1 MKVSEAKYNRKK
13 KSTLSK
19 RNCGFELT
27 FEEFKTIYEKAT
39 TCDYTGVEFSN
50 EDTSLM
56 PSLERVDKNLPYRKD
71 NCIIVTTLANQIKD
85 IVEEGTGRVRLENQP
100 VLEAIQETLK
110 NKTREELV
118 SKYFPKDE
126 LNKKENT
133 TMNDVIIAKDFIKY
147 SEKEVNFNVSFSK
160 FKSKLI
166 RKTCEITGKVF
177 DEDNHYTKSVMIK
190 KDHSLGWSDDNIQ
203 VVCLMVANI
212 LKNELFTGKELEKL
226 SKIVK

>member
-1 MKVSEAKYNRKK
+1 MKVSAAKYNRKK

-50 EDTSLM
+50 KDTSLM
-56 PSLERVDKNLPYRKD
+56 PSLERVDKTLPYRKD

-100 VLEAIQETLK
+100 VLEAIQKTLK
-110 NKTREELV
+110 DKTREELV
-118 SKYFPKDE
+118 SKYFPEDE
-126 LNKKENT
+126 LNKKENPVMT
-133 TMNDVIIAKDFIKY
+133 DVTIAKDFIKY
-147 SEKEVNFNVSFSK
+147 SEKEADFNISFSK
-160 FKSKLI
+160 FKSKII

-177 DEDNHYTKSVMIK
+177 DEGNHYTKSVIIK
-190 KDHSLGWSDDNIQ
+190 KDHDLVWSDNNIQ

-212 LKNELFTGKELEKL
+212 LKNELFSGKELEKL
-226 SKIVK
+226 AKIVK

>member
-27 FEEFKTIYEKAT
+27 FAEFKTIYEKAT

-110 NKTREELV
+110 DKTREELV

-147 SEKEVNFNVSFSK
+147 AEKEVNFNVSFSK

-190 KDHSLGWSDDNIQ
+190 KDHSLEWSDDNIQ